1 VGLIIWSAIIGAWSL
16 SMTPKGKSFLRRLL
30 DRAQSRGEYLAG
42 MTKSTSTKEVS
53 DDNVQKNGEADQ
65 GDDADLVK

>member
-1 VGLIIWSAIIGAWSL
+1 
-16 SMTPKGKSFLRRLL
+16 
-30 DRAQSRGEYLAG
+30 